1 MQGVR
6 VEQMTSVV
14 TSQLYIRILD
24 ESLSAKILVRLLV
37 VHVPVRVLALLVSLT
52 LPLPNLARV
61 QRLLQRERIRN
72 CGHLRS
78 NREDGNFSFLPR
90 IRCCLSCI
98 CVRACGARG
107 RVRLRV
113 F

>member
-1 MQGVR
+1 
-6 VEQMTSVV
+6 MTTAV
-14 TSQLYIRILD
+14 TSQLYIRLD

-72 CGHLRS
+72 RGHLRFKWKWKM
-78 NREDGNFSFLPR
+78 E
-90 IRCCLSCI
+90 I
-98 CVRACGARG
+98 
-107 RVRLRV
+107 
-113 F
+113 